1 MPTHKE
7 MISDDTVILPLE
19 GNAPDLRLR
28 HCYEGIIVYGAT
40 GSGKTTGS
48 GAAIA
53 RGMLEA
59 GLGGLVLCSKPD
71 ESERWQT
78 YAKLTGREKDIL
90 LFSESRFNF
99 LKYQQALSN
108 SLGGGIT
115 ENIVQCFTEAMTAF
129 SRGGQSQHSSSD
141 PYWENA
147 SKTLLR
153 NSIDLILLAG
163 EDLTLSRICEVIYD
177 TPSRGEEGEI
187 AEDPDTP
194 HPYEF
199 RKLFDKALSRDTLTK
214 RQHSDL
220 GICLRFFE
228 KDFGK
233 LSEKTKGSIIS
244 SFTSLADGLM
254 RGLMA
259 DLLGTSTKLIPEH
272 SRQGKIIILDL
283 DIMTYG
289 ELAKAIAVIFKTIW
303 QKAMERFPGNPVFL
317 FADESHF
324 FQTQYDAL
332 FQSTCRGFK
341 VCTAYL
347 SQNKPGYLLELR
359 DEHRIASL
367 MGNLRNKFF
376 HANDCPVTNAWA
388 ASLIGKE
395 WQTRTSAGGNRNSSN
410 PEQES
415 SNWSSQRQ
423 RDYRIQPEDFLSL
436 ATGGKDFNNTT
447 EAVFFRSP
455 NAITVT
461 FDQWPRVEGRRN
473 G

>member
-1 MPTHKE
+1 
-7 MISDDTVILPLE
+7 MISDDTIILPLD
-19 GNAPDLRLR
+19 GNTPDLLLR

-40 GSGKTTGS
+40 GSGKTSGS
-48 GAAIA
+48 GAALA
-53 RGMLEA
+53 RGFLEA
-59 GLGGLVLCSKPD
+59 GLGGLVLCAKPD
-71 ESERWQT
+71 EAERWQH
-78 YAKLTGREKDIL
+78 YAGLTGREKDIV
-90 LFSESRFNF
+90 LFSGSRFNF
-99 LKYQQALSN
+99 LRYEQARSN
-108 SLGGGIT
+108 SKGGGIT
-115 ENIVQCFTEAMTAF
+115 ENIVHVFYEAMQAF
-129 SRGGQSQHSSSD
+129 SRGQSRGSSD

-147 SKTLLR
+147 ARTLLR

-163 EDLTLSRICEVIYD
+163 EELTLTRICEVIYD
-177 TPSRGEEGEI
+177 TPQRGEEEEQEGE
-187 AEDPDTP
+187 AL
-194 HPYEF
+194 HPYEY
-199 RKLFDKALSRDTLTK
+199 RKLFDKALNRDGLTK

-220 GICLRFFE
+220 EICLRFFE

-259 DLLGTSTKLIPEH
+259 DLLGTSTKLVPEL

-289 ELAKAIAVIFKTIW
+289 ELGKAVSVIFKTIW

-341 VCTAYL
+341 ICTCYL
-347 SQNKPGYLLELR
+347 SQNKPGYLLELK
-359 DEHRIASL
+359 DEHRIAAL

-376 HANDCPVTNAWA
+376 HANDCPITNQWA

-395 WQTRTSAGGNRNSSN
+395 WQTRTSAGGSKGSTVD
-410 PEQES
+410 QQS
-415 SNWSSQRQ
+415 SNWSSQMQ
-423 RDYRIQPEDFLSL
+423 RDFRIQPEEFLSL
-436 ATGGKDFNNTT
+436 KTGGADFGNET
-447 EAVFFRSP
+447 EAIFFRSP
-455 NAITVT
+455 HYVKLV
-461 FDQWPRVEGRRN
+461 FDQWPTLEKGR
-473 G
+473 

>member
-1 MPTHKE
+1 
-7 MISDDTVILPLE
+7 MISDDTPILPLG
-19 GNAPDLRLR
+19 GNAPDLLLR
-28 HCYEGIIVYGAT
+28 HCYEGCIVFGAT
-40 GSGKTTGS
+40 GSGKTSGS
-48 GAAIA
+48 GAALA
-53 RGMLEA
+53 RGFLQA
-59 GLGGLVLCSKPD
+59 GLGGLVLCAKPD
-71 ESERWQT
+71 EAERWQH
-78 YAKLTGREKDIL
+78 YARLMNREKDIV
-90 LFSESRFNF
+90 LFSGSRFNF

-108 SLGGGIT
+108 SVGGGIT
-115 ENIVQCFTEAMTAF
+115 ENIVHCFTEAMNAF
-129 SRGGQSQHSSSD
+129 SRGQSQGRSSD

-153 NSIDLILLAG
+153 NTIDLILLSG

-177 TPSRGEEGEI
+177 TPSRGEDGEMPQ
-187 AEDPDTP
+187 EDPEKP
-194 HPYEF
+194 IAYEY
-199 RKLFDKALSRDTLTK
+199 RKLFDKAINREDLSK
-214 RQHSDL
+214 RQASDAEL
-220 GICLRFFE
+220 CFRFFE

-259 DLLGTSTKLIPEH
+259 DLLGTSTKLVPEH
-272 SRQGKIIILDL
+272 SRQGKIIIVDL

-289 ELAKAIAVIFKTIW
+289 ELGKAVSVIFKTIW
-303 QKAMERFPGNPVFL
+303 QKAMERFTGNPVFL

-376 HANDCPVTNAWA
+376 HANDCPITNRMA
-388 ASLIGKE
+388 AELIGKE
-395 WQTRTSAGGNRNSSN
+395 WQTRTSAGGNRSSTD
-410 PEQES
+410 PEQQS

-423 RDYRIQPEDFLSL
+423 RDYRIQPEEFLSL
-436 ATGGKDFNNTT
+436 KTGGADFDNET
-447 EAVFFRSP
+447 EAIFFRSP
-455 NAITVT
+455 NAIKIA
-461 FDQWPRVEGRRN
+461 FDQWPRLGKV
-473 G
+473 